1 MDDISKK
8 STDTLRVPRAAT
20 SAGRLNRSISDE
32 ERLQIYRQAMYQS
45 ALPELPPIPGFHT
58 CWLTTANPRDPI
70 ESRLRMGYVLCKP
83 EDFPELSH
91 ETLDTGKWA
100 GYVGINE
107 MVAAKLP
114 FSLYQGYMVESHH
127 AAPAREESKLAE
139 AARIHQAQARRH
151 RANLVIEEGLD
162 SLDKEDVPVPD
173 FTYAEAQRSE

>member
-1 MDDISKK
+1 MDDLSKK
-8 STDTLRVPRAAT
+8 STDNLRAPRAAT
-20 SAGRLNRSISDE
+20 SASRLNRSLSDE

-58 CWLTTANPRDPI
+58 CWLTTANPRDPV

-114 FSLYQGYMVESHH
+114 YSLYQGYMAESHH
-127 AAPAREESKLAE
+127 DAPAREESKLAE
-139 AARIHQAQARRH
+139 AARAHQAQARRRGADVH
-151 RANLVIEEGLD
+151 IGEGID
-162 SLDKEDVPVPD
+162 DLDKEDVPVPD
-173 FTYAEAQRSE
+173 FTYADQEKLS